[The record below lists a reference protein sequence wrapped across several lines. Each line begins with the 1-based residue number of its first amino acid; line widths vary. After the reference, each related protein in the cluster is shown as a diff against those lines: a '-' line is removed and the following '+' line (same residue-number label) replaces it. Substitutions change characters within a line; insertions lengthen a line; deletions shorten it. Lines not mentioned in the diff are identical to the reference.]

1 MHHPIGVTGLILGTI
16 AALLLLRFQAD
27 AHGYLPN
34 GMYRRADGQLVAGTP
49 DGDKR
54 YQFEINGFRFTI
66 TLLALSFLL
75 QLVDLLR
82 SP

>member
-1 MHHPIGVTGLILGTI
+1 MLHHPIGVVGLALGMI
-16 AALLLLRFQAD
+16 ASLLLLRFEKGAG
-27 AHGYLPN
+27 GYLPN
-34 GMYRRADGQLVAGTP
+34 GIYVSPEGKTWAPTKEGQR
-49 DGDKR
+49 R

-82 SP
+82 T